1 MLLLRPCMLQNYHVD
16 IGPGHQASQPNIQQL
31 GQSHEQELLYDND
44 YIIRTMTDTDT
55 PEPTGEYSYTAVTH
69 SRQLKQKANSKMNN
83 SNGIEMNSCV
93 AYGTTA

>member
-1 MLLLRPCMLQNYHVD
+1 MLQNYHAD
-16 IGPGHQASQPNIQQL
+16 IGHQGNLTSQPNSQQL

-44 YIIRTMTDTDT
+44 YNIRPMTDTDT
-55 PEPTGEYSYTAVTH
+55 PEPTAEYSYTAVAH

-83 SNGIEMNSCV
+83 NGIEMNSCV